1 MTSAF
6 LRILVI
12 VLVAGVAHATVI
24 VVRTLSHKLLQ
35 SRIASPVKFQTLTG
49 FAVSVVV
56 FGLYFVA
63 IGLLLK
69 ELGISLTAYFASAS
83 VIGLAVSFGS
93 QGIIQDVIT
102 GLTVVFADLVDVGD
116 MVEVGGQIGIVQRVS
131 IRFTVLVN
139 FTGAQVFI
147 PNRTILN
154 VVNYP
159 QGYIRAFLDIR
170 LPEDAT
176 LADQAEDRVRTMV
189 SALYEQFPG
198 ILLVPP
204 TVVGREV
211 TSAGSAYL
219 RVKFRIWPGQG
230 GVLET
235 FARQSIVQ
243 ALRQLDDTYADWMV
257 AVYYRAEP
265 KGADPSRS
273 LPRPAALRRL

>member
-1 MTSAF
+1 
-6 LRILVI
+6 
-12 VLVAGVAHATVI
+12 
-24 VVRTLSHKLLQ
+24 
-35 SRIASPVKFQTLTG
+35 
-49 FAVSVVV
+49 
-56 FGLYFVA
+56 
-63 IGLLLK
+63 
-69 ELGISLTAYFASAS
+69 
-83 VIGLAVSFGS
+83 
-93 QGIIQDVIT
+93 
-102 GLTVVFADLVDVGD
+102 
-116 MVEVGGQIGIVQRVS
+116 
-131 IRFTVLVN
+131 
-139 FTGAQVFI
+139 VFI

-159 QGYIRAFLDIR
+159 QGYIRAFLDMR

-189 SALYEQFPG
+189 SAFYEQFPG

-219 RVKFRIWPGQG
+219 RGKFRIWPGQG

-235 FARQSIVQ
+235 FARQNIIQ

-265 KGADPSRS
+265 KSADPSRS